1 MENDGVEMSSGT
13 KATNDIALT
22 SFDPIDVKSLIYVMR
37 NQQVMLDSDLAML
50 YDVETKVFNQA
61 VRRNENRFPERFRF
75 RLTSEEHERLRSQT
89 VTSNGRGGRRYLPYV
104 FTEQGI
110 AMLSTVLR
118 SDIAVETSIRI
129 MDAFVETRRFLANNA
144 ALFERIGQVE
154 LRQLEYQ
161 KETDKKLD
169 QVFACI
175 DSVPETTQR
184 AFFDGQLF
192 DAFSLLVELI
202 QKAQYKI
209 VLIDSY
215 VDVSTLN
222 ILAKKAT
229 GATVTIHTLPNTRS
243 TQTDIDTF
251 NFQYPALKVH
261 HTRAFHDRF
270 LIIDDSIGY
279 HIGASLKDAGRKCFA
294 ITKIQ
299 DAKIVE
305 DILDRL
311 KKA

>member
-1 MENDGVEMSSGT
+1 
-13 KATNDIALT
+13 
-22 SFDPIDVKSLIYVMR
+22 MR

-110 AMLSTVLR
+110 AMLSAVLR

-175 DSVPETTQR
+175 DSAPETTQK

-229 GATVTIHTLPNTRS
+229 GATVTIHTLPNTRL

-299 DAKIVE
+299 DAKMVE